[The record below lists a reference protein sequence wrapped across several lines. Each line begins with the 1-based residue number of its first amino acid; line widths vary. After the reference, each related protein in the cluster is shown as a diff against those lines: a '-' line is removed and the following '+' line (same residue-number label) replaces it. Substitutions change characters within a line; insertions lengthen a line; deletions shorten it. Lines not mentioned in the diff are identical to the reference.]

1 MPFHLHFGED
11 DLLRCRFAISP
22 LWETQEAVRTLARPG
37 RQGYHPRWLRRIQA
51 AAKELDFT
59 PIWLLM
65 PRRGHTPDWLG
76 PPPIGPA
83 AAFEE
88 EIARVRA
95 ADPEAAR
102 EDMVRALADT
112 PGAAGSPHG
121 RALLADPARTVRELA
136 DLLETAWHTLVE
148 PDWPRLRALLEADV
162 VFHSRRLAE
171 VGLGGLLPELDRR
184 FAWDAGTL
192 TVEWKGEH
200 VRELGGQGLVLMP
213 SVFSWPD
220 VVSGFDPPWQPT
232 LVYPA
237 RGIGGLWAEPTG
249 RTSEELVR
257 VLGRGRATV
266 LAALDEPAATTALA
280 HRLGLA
286 PSTVSAHLSAL
297 RDAGLLVAR
306 RYGHQVLYERTPLG
320 IALASGGAPASGGG

>member
-11 DLLRCRFAISP
+11 DLLRCRFAVSP
-22 LWETQEAVRTLARPG
+22 LWETQEAVRTLNRPE
-37 RQGYHPRWLRRIQA
+37 RHGYHAHWLRRTRSA
-51 AAKELDFT
+51 ATELDLT
-59 PIWLLM
+59 PLWLLM

-76 PPPIGPA
+76 PPPLGPSA
-83 AAFEE
+83 TFDE
-88 EIARVRA
+88 EIAAVRG

-102 EDMVRALADT
+102 EDTALALADT
-112 PGAAGSPHG
+112 PGALESPRG
-121 RALLADPARTVRELA
+121 QALLADPVRMIQELT
-136 DLLETAWHTLVE
+136 DLLAAAWRALVE

-171 VGLGGLLPELDRR
+171 VGLGGLLSELDRR

-192 TVEWKGEH
+192 TIDVKGEH
-200 VRELGGQGLVLMP
+200 IRELGGQGLVLMP

-220 VVSGFDPPWQPT
+220 VVSGFEPPWQPT

-237 RGIGGLWAEPTG
+237 RGIAGLWAEPSD
-249 RTSEELVR
+249 RTPEALAAI
-257 VLGRGRATV
+257 LGRGRAAV
-266 LAALDEPAATTALA
+266 LTALDDPATTTGLA

-286 PSTVSAHLSAL
+286 PSSVSAHLSAL
-297 RDAGLLVAR
+297 RDAGLLVSR

-320 IALASGGAPASGGG
+320 IALASGGA